1 MYKVYDSILKNAIE
15 NIKHNCGGYEYVR
28 FGDAETYYHSNSF
41 EETIGDKYQCSF
53 RGVTDE
59 QIYHDSILSCGS
71 SNNKQ
76 LRDMFRSACKINN
89 IEITEC
95 SKFYDKD
102 KILLTIKKAEESV
115 KKEHDELSEKYSEK
129 LRIQSE
135 INKRNEE
142 LKAKSEEIKNLINN
156 K

>member
-1 MYKVYDSILKNAIE
+1 MYGLVMLKHIIIAIALKKLLE
-15 NIKHNCGGYEYVR
+15 TNINVL
-28 FGDAETYYHSNSF
+28 A
-41 EETIGDKYQCSF
+41 
-53 RGVTDE
+53 DE
-59 QIYHDSILSCGS
+59 QIYHDSIRSCGS

-76 LRDMFRSACKINN
+76 LRDMFRSACKMNN

-95 SKFYDKD
+95 SKFYDKN

-115 KKEHDELSEKYSEK
+115 KKEHGELSEKYSER